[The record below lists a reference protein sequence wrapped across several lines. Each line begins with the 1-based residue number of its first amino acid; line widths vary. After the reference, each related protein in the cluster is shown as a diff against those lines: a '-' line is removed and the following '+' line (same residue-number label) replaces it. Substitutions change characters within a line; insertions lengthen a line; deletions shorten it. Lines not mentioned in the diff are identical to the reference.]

1 MRTYISI
8 NNLGESVT
16 GWPTN
21 NLRYYLRAN
30 GGTCDDDEAA
40 FHAAVAAINATAGVN
55 YAQKMNAIIGIT
67 LAAAPAAQAGYQWV
81 IRDCGAVEEEVIAVA
96 DNIDRS
102 GGTNPTDPG
111 ASDPQSESDVQI
123 FTSQS
128 GSDGGTVTQ

>member
-1 MRTYISI
+1 MRTYLTI
-8 NNLGESVT
+8 NNSGDSVT
-16 GWPTN
+16 GWATN
-21 NLRYYLRAN
+21 TLRYYLRPN
-30 GGTCDDDEAA
+30 GGTCDDDDAA
-40 FHAAVAAINATAGVN
+40 FNAAVAAIEATVGGD
-55 YAQKMNAIIGIT
+55 YAQKMNAIISIT

-128 GSDGGTVTQ
+128 GNDGGEI